1 MTILFFAHGGE
12 VFLNEVTFAVLS
24 YYQHHQTN
32 ENKIVIY
39 TDNVAYF
46 QQVLPPEI
54 TYVTVTPAQ
63 VKQWRGAIDFVHR
76 VKIEVLRDAMQRF
89 PNETFLYLD
98 SDVYFKQNITFLEE
112 KIQRGT
118 PVMSLQ
124 EGRIFGSH
132 LRHFKALASYLREHQ
147 NTIAIEP
154 PIVVSP
160 QQKMYNAGIIGLSE
174 NDKLIVERAL
184 TFTDFLHPFISN
196 HVTEQFAFTVLLS
209 QKGTI
214 YETEPHIHHYWYFKE
229 FREIIAQFLEENKGK
244 SFETLVALSAKI
256 NPERMGGEKLAYKQ
270 MNFWQKL
277 WKKMTKGRKWRI
289 IYE

>member
-12 VFLNEVTFAVLS
+12 AFLNEVTFAVLS
-24 YYQHHQTN
+24 YYQHHQAN

-39 TDNVAYF
+39 TDNVAHF

-54 TYVTVTPAQ
+54 TYVSVTPAQ
-63 VKQWRGAIDFVHR
+63 VKQWRGTIDFVHR

-124 EGRIFGSH
+124 EGSIFGSH

-147 NTIAIEP
+147 NTIDIDP

-160 QQKMYNAGIIGLSE
+160 QQKMYNAGIIGLSA
-174 NDKLIVERAL
+174 NDKPIVEQAL
-184 TFTDFLHPFISN
+184 AFTDFLHSFINN

-214 YETEPHIHHYWYFKE
+214 YEAEPHIHHYWYFKE
-229 FREIIAQFLEENKGK
+229 FREIITQFLEKNKGK
-244 SFETLVALSAKI
+244 SFETLVALSTKV
-256 NPERMGGEKLAYKQ
+256 NPECMGAEKLAYKR

-277 WKKMTKGRKWRI
+277 WQKMTKGRKWKI